1 MAGSAMSAWSKA
13 AAIASST
20 ARPCV
25 PGSIRMARPARPGP
39 AALRMT
45 TPLKPVILV
54 AALVSMLIFVALS
67 PAAEWLTAGV
77 AWIRTHP
84 GTAEI
89 AFVATYIVA
98 AVLVV
103 PGSILTLAA
112 GFLFGLPL
120 GIALVSVGSVLG
132 AAAAFVVGRFFARDW
147 VAERVARLPRFRAL
161 DSAARQDGFMIVL
174 LARLS
179 PLFPFNLLNY
189 GLGLTGVRFRDYFFA
204 TWVGML
210 PATAVYVYL
219 GTLVKDL
226 AQLGAGDF
234 DRGPIEMLL
243 FTGGLVATVV
253 LTVMITRRASKA
265 LAAHLDDA
273 GPRDG

>member
-1 MAGSAMSAWSKA
+1 
-13 AAIASST
+13 
-20 ARPCV
+20 
-25 PGSIRMARPARPGP
+25 
-39 AALRMT
+39 MT
-45 TPLKPVILV
+45 KQLKPLILA

-67 PAAEWLTAGV
+67 PVAEWLTAGV

-84 GTAEI
+84 GTAEL
-89 AFVATYIVA
+89 AFVAAYIIA

-112 GFLFGLPL
+112 GFLFGLPK

-132 AAAAFVVGRFFARDW
+132 AAAAFVVGRFLARDW
-147 VAERVARLPRFRAL
+147 VAERVTRLPRFRAL
-161 DSAARQDGFMIVL
+161 DAATRQDGFMIVL

-189 GLGLTGVRFRDYFFA
+189 GLGLTGVTLRDYFLA
-204 TWVGML
+204 TWIGML
-210 PATAVYVYL
+210 PATALYVYL
-219 GTLVKDL
+219 GTLAKDL
-226 AQLGAGDF
+226 AQLSTGDF
-234 DRGPIEMLL
+234 DRGPGEVVLIV
-243 FTGGLVATVV
+243 GGLIATVV

-273 GPRDG
+273 GPRNG